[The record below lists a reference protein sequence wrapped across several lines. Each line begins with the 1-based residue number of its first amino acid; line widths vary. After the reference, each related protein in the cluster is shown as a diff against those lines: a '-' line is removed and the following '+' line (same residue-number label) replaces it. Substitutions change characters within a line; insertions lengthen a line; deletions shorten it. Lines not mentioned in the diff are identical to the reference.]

1 MEYKNPAPTTN
12 IIVEH
17 ENKIL
22 LLKRNT
28 EPYLGKFA
36 LPGGFVDY
44 DEQVEVAAVREVK
57 EETGVDIEVIEI
69 LGVYSAPDRNPSK
82 HTIST
87 VFIAKP
93 LNVNL
98 ISSEEGEPVW
108 MLIDEVIKTGLCFDH
123 DKILNDYLQW
133 KETKKT
139 FWSSKNE

>member
-57 EETGVDIEVIEI
+57 EETGVDIEVIDQVKNKVFLNQKLKTQWDYKSTSDISDTETARLKALDDAYNE
-69 LGVYSAPDRNPSK
+69 LGTRLVS
-82 HTIST
+82 
-87 VFIAKP
+87 
-93 LNVNL
+93 L
-98 ISSEEGEPVW
+98 I
-108 MLIDEVIKTGLCFDH
+108 IDQF
-123 DKILNDYLQW
+123 
-133 KETKKT
+133 
-139 FWSSKNE
+139 

>member
-57 EETGVDIEVIEI
+57 EETGLDIEVII
-69 LGVYSAPDRNPSK
+69 P
-82 HTIST
+82 
-87 VFIAKP
+87 F
-93 LNVNL
+93 NVNHFTRDDGQTITML
-98 ISSEEGEPVW
+98 VYLCKALNETVTLSEEHPEYKW
-108 MLIDEVIKTGLCFDH
+108 LTLENAK
-123 DKILNDYLQW
+123 
-133 KETKKT
+133 KEI
-139 FWSSKNE
+139 NEYFYSDIALLEKFELLKHL